1 MWNLSLPRDLA
12 EVVPVGYWI
21 ARKPGLGRV
30 RDLDRAIALDPG
42 YAESHYE
49 RGRFRIELGQY
60 PQGD

>member
-1 MWNLSLPRDLA
+1 MEFILTQ
-12 EVVPVGYWI
+12 G
-21 ARKPGLGRV
+21 PGGGGAGGLLDCPETRSWQV

-49 RGRFRIELGQY
+49 RGRLRIELGQY